1 MAEES
6 HLINMHTCHYL
17 VFRCMDFR
25 LKPSVLSGLLKDTGV
40 EEGDYDMVS
49 CAGSAKDLL
58 GSEAERDFL
67 LKQITLS
74 QKLHQTK
81 NVVVLYHDNCGAYGI
96 ANPIEEATTQ
106 QADLAKIKAIIA
118 EQFPELIF
126 TAYIIKGVPEGELL
140 LKKII

>member
-1 MAEES
+1 
-6 HLINMHTCHYL
+6 MHICHYL

-25 LKPSVLSGLLKDTGV
+25 LKPSVLSSLLKDIGV
-40 EEGDYDMVS
+40 EEGDYDLVS
-49 CAGSAKDLL
+49 CAGSAKDML

-74 QKLHQTK
+74 QKLHQIK
-81 NVVVLYHDNCGAYGI
+81 NIVVLYHDNCGAYGI
-96 ANPIEEATTQ
+96 VDPIEETTTQ

-126 TAYIIKGVPEGELL
+126 TAYIVKGVSKGELSL
-140 LKKII
+140 EKIF